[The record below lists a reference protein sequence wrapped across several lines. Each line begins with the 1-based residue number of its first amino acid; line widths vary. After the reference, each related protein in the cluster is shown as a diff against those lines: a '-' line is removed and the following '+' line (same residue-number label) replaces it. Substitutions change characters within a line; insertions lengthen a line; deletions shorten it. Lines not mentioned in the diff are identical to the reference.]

1 MKKRFEKILTELVTD
16 YETTRVNFDTIE
28 DITSQ
33 EVSIQAMANTLVL
46 IQTQLHNLKIWQEY
60 LNLGEEQRE
69 RKLQLKHIA
78 LEIKIKEEKVAEK

>member
-1 MKKRFEKILTELVTD
+1 MKKRFEKILTELVND
-16 YETTRVNFDTIE
+16 YETTRVNFDTLE

-46 IQTQLHNLKIWQEY
+46 IQTQLHNLKLWQEY
-60 LNLGEEQRE
+60 LNSAEELKE

-78 LEIKIKEEKVAEK
+78 LEIKSKEDELDK